1 MTIRLGN
8 IAAGND
14 FFARKTELEDFW
26 RYLEGNHVVLTGPRR
41 LGKSSLLQRLSEQA
55 EDQGMLS
62 RLIDVEGVDTP
73 DAFVA
78 ALDLAFPD
86 TTVKGFIKKSSE
98 KINSWLDRVRKVNV
112 TLPFGMGG
120 GGVELQAQPQIPW
133 HKQALEVQQRLSD
146 APVLILID
154 EFSVFL
160 EKLIARDAREA
171 ELLLGWLRTWRQG
184 TTPSRLVFSGSIGI
198 NTLLERH
205 NLSTRMNDCYDF
217 KLGPFRLGEACDM
230 LAELAKREDW
240 QIHADCANHLCDRI
254 GWRSPFYLSL
264 LLDETRKAAR
274 DRLLETAEVD
284 RILQTIDVDDAYDR
298 MLATRSRFIHWHKR
312 LARDLVEPDL
322 SFCLAVLS
330 HAAKATKGPSRA
342 QMLARLVKLEPLA
355 PRRAER
361 LSSTLLYLEEQ
372 GYLIY
377 EGQTIEFLSFLLRDY
392 WKRNHAF

>member
-1 MTIRLGN
+1 MAIRLGN
-8 IAAGND
+8 IAEGND

-26 RYLEGNHVVLTGPRR
+26 NYLEGNHVVLTGPRR
-41 LGKSSLLQRLSEQA
+41 LGKSSLLKRLAEQA
-55 EDQGMLS
+55 EDQGLLS
-62 RLIDVEGVDTP
+62 RLIDVEGIDTP
-73 DAFVA
+73 EEFVA
-78 ALDLAFPD
+78 SIEDAFPD
-86 TTVKGFIKKSSE
+86 TTVKGFVKKYAE
-98 KINSWLDRVRKVNV
+98 KINSWLGRVHKANL
-112 TLPFGMGG
+112 TLPAGMGG
-120 GGVELQAQPQIPW
+120 GGVELHALPQTPWRKQAQ
-133 HKQALEVQQRLSD
+133 EVQQRLSD

-160 EKLIARDAREA
+160 EKLIARDAHEA

-230 LAELAKREDW
+230 LAELAKRKEW
-240 QIHADCANHLCDRI
+240 QINADCARHLCDRI

-274 DRLLETAEVD
+274 DRLLESTEVN

-298 MLATRSRFIHWHKR
+298 LLATRSRFIHWHKR
-312 LARDLVEPDL
+312 LTRDLAEPDL

-330 HAAKATKGPSRA
+330 HAAKAAKGLSRA